1 MNAIEEKIEF
11 KSTSSEILKNNR
23 PRELKSDE
31 VLRNTMKI
39 NSKGNEDHLDT
50 VHSNHNLNHKYN
62 TQKYHADQKNILN
75 SSFNH
80 SKKEFSLPK
89 LKKSYAHPESTK
101 TTNRTFN
108 KLTLDENLYDSLKS
122 RNVYSTKS
130 SNLN

>member
-23 PRELKSDE
+23 PKELKSDE

-62 TQKYHADQKNILN
+62 TQKYHAD
-75 SSFNH
+75 
-80 SKKEFSLPK
+80 
-89 LKKSYAHPESTK
+89 
-101 TTNRTFN
+101 
-108 KLTLDENLYDSLKS
+108 
-122 RNVYSTKS
+122 
-130 SNLN
+130 